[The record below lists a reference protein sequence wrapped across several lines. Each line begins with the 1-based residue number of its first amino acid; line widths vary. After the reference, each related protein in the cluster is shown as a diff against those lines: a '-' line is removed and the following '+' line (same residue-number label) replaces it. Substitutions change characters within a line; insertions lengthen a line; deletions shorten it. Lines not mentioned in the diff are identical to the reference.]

1 MNKRKILVTGSLGQI
16 GSELV
21 MYLRKEYGN
30 DNVIASDIEKKDV
43 PKVIGSGPFE
53 KLDVLKANKTL
64 EICKKYGV
72 NTVIH
77 LAALLSAVAE
87 KNPKLAYDIN
97 MNGLYNMLE
106 IAREQNYT
114 LFVPSSIAAFGPS
127 TPADKTP
134 QDTIQR
140 PTSMYGV
147 TKVAGELLCDY
158 YHKKFG
164 VDTRGVR
171 FPGLI
176 SYEALPGG
184 GTTDYAV
191 HIYYEA
197 LKNNAYTSFI
207 KKGTLMDMMYMPDA
221 LMAIHKLLE
230 ADAAK
235 LKHRNAFN
243 ITAMSFAPET
253 IAAEI
258 KKHLPKF
265 KISYDV
271 DPVRQAIANSWPN
284 SLDDSCAKKEW
295 GWKPKY
301 NLETMTKDMLEQ
313 LSKKLN
319 IELPAAS
326 RPAVSVKTKTDA
338 SVTSAKKTASPKK
351 PKTSKSKK

>member
-127 TPADKTP
+127 T
-134 QDTIQR
+134 
-140 PTSMYGV
+140 
-147 TKVAGELLCDY
+147 
-158 YHKKFG
+158 
-164 VDTRGVR
+164 
-171 FPGLI
+171 
-176 SYEALPGG
+176 LP
-184 GTTDYAV
+184 
-191 HIYYEA
+191 I
-197 LKNNAYTSFI
+197 
-207 KKGTLMDMMYMPDA
+207 
-221 LMAIHKLLE
+221 KLLKIRFSARLQCTE
-230 ADAAK
+230 
-235 LKHRNAFN
+235 LQRLQV
-243 ITAMSFAPET
+243 SFFA
-253 IAAEI
+253 IIII
-258 KKHLPKF
+258 K
-265 KISYDV
+265 
-271 DPVRQAIANSWPN
+271 NS
-284 SLDDSCAKKEW
+284 E
-295 GWKPKY
+295 
-301 NLETMTKDMLEQ
+301 
-313 LSKKLN
+313 
-319 IELPAAS
+319 
-326 RPAVSVKTKTDA
+326 
-338 SVTSAKKTASPKK
+338 
-351 PKTSKSKK
+351 